1 MTEGSL
7 PRAAISRLLRP
18 RSVAVIG
25 ASDTPG
31 SLGQSVFANLLAGN
45 FKGKLFPVNLHH
57 TVIGG
62 KPAVKN
68 INEISE
74 PIDLAVVTTPMRAL
88 PDIVKACVKKR
99 RQGAVAWQGIVGKR

>member
-1 MTEGSL
+1 MRSHYLTPL
-7 PRAAISRLLRP
+7 FAPRNIAI
-18 RSVAVIG
+18 IG

-74 PIDLAVVTTPMRAL
+74 PIDLAVVT
-88 PDIVKACVKKR
+88 R
-99 RQGAVAWQGIVGKR
+99 RCGRCRISLKLA